1 MPLICRICC
10 AVKCNRERITVPS
23 SIKMLLLLQFLESA
37 LYKSYD
43 VTVILLSS
51 YQHNCICL
59 AVGLFKMQYNT
70 INYRYK
76 NNENTCKSQCYYL
89 LIQVR
94 HRLLA
99 VVVVSNLKT
108 RNRPITRQAITALF
122 CRQLCQ
128 TVIISNAFIIL

>member
-1 MPLICRICC
+1 
-10 AVKCNRERITVPS
+10 
-23 SIKMLLLLQFLESA
+23 MLLLLQFLESA

-108 RNRPITRQAITALF
+108 
-122 CRQLCQ
+122 
-128 TVIISNAFIIL
+128 

>member
-76 NNENTCKSQCYYL
+76 NNEKYL
-89 LIQVR
+89 
-94 HRLLA
+94 
-99 VVVVSNLKT
+99 
-108 RNRPITRQAITALF
+108 
-122 CRQLCQ
+122 
-128 TVIISNAFIIL
+128 